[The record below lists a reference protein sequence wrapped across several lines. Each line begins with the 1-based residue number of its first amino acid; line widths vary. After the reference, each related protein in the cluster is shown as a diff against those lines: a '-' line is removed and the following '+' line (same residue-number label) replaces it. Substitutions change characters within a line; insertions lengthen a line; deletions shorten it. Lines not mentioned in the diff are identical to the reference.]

1 LEASHLHQVGHH
13 LEDHCMGV
21 HLLEDHCKTVH
32 LLVDHCK
39 VVHLL
44 EDHCKVVHL
53 LEDQKEVQRTV
64 LPAAELPVYHLYL
77 VKLV

>member
-1 LEASHLHQVGHH
+1 LEASHLHQVG
-13 LEDHCMGV
+13 
-21 HLLEDHCKTVH
+21 H

-64 LPAAELPVYHLYL
+64 LSAAELPVYHLYL

>member
-1 LEASHLHQVGHH
+1 MEGLEASHLHQVGHH

-21 HLLEDHCKTVH
+21 HLLEDHCK
-32 LLVDHCK
+32 
-39 VVHLL
+39 
-44 EDHCKVVHL
+44 VVHL

-64 LPAAELPVYHLYL
+64 LSAAELPGNHLYL

>member
-13 LEDHCMGV
+13 LEDHCMG
-21 HLLEDHCKTVH
+21 
-32 LLVDHCK
+32 
-39 VVHLL
+39 VHLL

-64 LPAAELPVYHLYL
+64 LPAAELPGNHLYL

>member
-21 HLLEDHCKTVH
+21 HLLEDHCK
-32 LLVDHCK
+32 D
-39 VVHLL
+39 VHLL

-64 LPAAELPVYHLYL
+64 LSAAELPGNHLYL